1 MKLHTF
7 RNLRFN
13 RETNTAYADVEVQ
26 TDFFFW
32 WHRTETKQVFAQM
45 YCTQVGLWSFL
56 ESGEHTPGFQC
67 EKLYLAYVARQ
78 GLSE

>member
-13 RETNTAYADVEVQ
+13 RETDTAYADVEVQ
-26 TDFFFW
+26 TGFLW
-32 WHRTETKQVFAQM
+32 WRRTETKQVYAPT
-45 YCTQVGLWSFL
+45 YCTPVGLWSFL

-67 EKLYLAYVARQ
+67 EKLYMAYVARQ
-78 GLSE
+78 GLPK